1 MKKIEHVEGGS
12 LYSEVQVK
20 QVQTRL
26 RGTGARAGGNLHRG
40 PGSLG
45 LGLGSGERSLYGKV
59 QCIIGDGHMGPR
71 SYIWPLI
78 SNYMIQVFSVITQS
92 LQFLH

>member
-45 LGLGSGERSLYGKV
+45 AG
-59 QCIIGDGHMGPR
+59 IGVRWEVPV
-71 SYIWPLI
+71 W
-78 SNYMIQVFSVITQS
+78 
-92 LQFLH
+92 